1 MIRALS
7 VGTGLLP
14 RAHGSALFTRGE
26 TQALVAC
33 TLGTERFAQT
43 LDELTGERTERFML
57 HYNFP
62 PYCVG
67 ETGMVGSPKR
77 REIGHGRL
85 AKRGVQAVMP
95 SQDEFP
101 YVVRVVSEIT
111 ESNGSSSIVITSYSI
126 HYTKLYDTPARSTVP

>member
-1 MIRALS
+1 MLRGEPRIDGRDPQMIRALS

-67 ETGMVGSPKR
+67 ERNNFV
-77 REIGHGRL
+77 
-85 AKRGVQAVMP
+85 
-95 SQDEFP
+95 
-101 YVVRVVSEIT
+101 
-111 ESNGSSSIVITSYSI
+111 
-126 HYTKLYDTPARSTVP
+126 